1 MSFAFERTVAGRY
14 LRSKRK
20 EGFISV
26 IAGFS
31 FVGIMLGV
39 ATLIIVMSVMNG
51 FREELVGRILGIN
64 GHLSVYS
71 KAGDLYSYQDVLS
84 KIKKVEGITRVNAMV
99 EGQSLL
105 TVEGYAGGVIV
116 RGITPEDFKDKPLL
130 ANSVQRKISKDNFF
144 GDNKV
149 SIGKTLARNFD
160 LKIGDTVTLI
170 APKSKVTPFGSIP
183 RSASFVV
190 GSIFD
195 VGMYEYN
202 SGFIF
207 MPLEKAQKFLDMG
220 DGISNIEIFTPNPD
234 KLEKVKE
241 SVEKLLDAE
250 LGLSDWQDKNA
261 SFYNALDVERHVMFL
276 ILTLIII
283 IAAFNIISSLIMLV
297 KDKGQDIAILRT
309 MGASRGM
316 VVRIFFYTGATIG
329 MVGTLAGGLLG
340 IVFCANIERI
350 RHWLESL
357 TGTNL
362 FSDEIYFLTKLPAK
376 MDNMEVLIIVI
387 MSLVLSLAATIYP
400 SWKAARLDPVEA
412 LRNE

>member
-1 MSFAFERTVAGRY
+1 MSFAFEGTVAGRY

-31 FVGIMLGV
+31 FMGIMLGV

-64 GHLSVYS
+64 GHLSIYS
-71 KAGDLYSYQDVLS
+71 KAGDLYSYQDLLKNV
-84 KIKKVEGITRVNAMV
+84 KNINGVTRASAMV
-99 EGQSLL
+99 EGQTLL
-105 TVEGYAGGVIV
+105 TVEGAAGGAII
-116 RGITPEDFKDKPLL
+116 RGVTPEDFKDKPLL
-130 ANSVQRKISKDNFF
+130 ASSIERKISNENFF
-144 GDNKV
+144 GDDKV
-149 SIGKTLARNFD
+149 SIGKTMARNFD
-160 LKIGDTVTLI
+160 LKIGDTITLI
-170 APKSKVTPFGSIP
+170 SPKGKVTPFGSMP
-183 RSASFVV
+183 RSASFIV

-207 MPLEKAQKFLDMG
+207 MPMEKAQKFLDMG
-220 DGISNIEIFTPNPD
+220 EGISAIEIFTPNPD
-234 KLEKVKE
+234 KLEVIK
-241 SVEKLLDAE
+241 SDIQQLLDAE
-250 LGLSDWQDKNA
+250 LGVSDWQAKNA
-261 SFYNALDVERHVMFL
+261 NFYNALEVERHVMFL

-283 IAAFNIISSLIMLV
+283 VAAFNIISSLIMLV

-309 MGASRGM
+309 MGATRSM
-316 VVRIFFYTGATIG
+316 IVRIFFYTGATIG
-329 MVGTLAGGLLG
+329 IVGTIAGGLLG
-340 IVFCANIERI
+340 VVFCANIERI

-376 MDNMEVLIIVI
+376 MDNMEVGIIII

-400 SWKAARLDPVEA
+400 AWKAARLDPVEA